1 MVSRMPLRIAGGADG
16 RGLERERRTRVITV
30 SEPVFGVTNEGE
42 VVQPGGSRR
51 KAFTLIELL
60 VVIAIIAIL
69 AALLLPVLAN
79 AKEKAQRARCI
90 SNLRQLAIGA
100 ISYAVDNQD
109 YVMQAR
115 DIPGS
120 NPKNYVQVCLN
131 PPDAASAAQAGL
143 AVQTNGSSVWTCPNR
158 PGFPLYEPSYP
169 QYDIGYQYFGGITL
183 WINPAGQFPAYSP
196 VKVSQAK
203 ASWALGADSV
213 CKIDGSWGLPNDSAD
228 RDDIIYSNTPQ
239 HHGPTSMR
247 PVGGNE
253 VFIDGSAR
261 WIKFQQMYY
270 LTTWTTDGTRI
281 YYFYQDDL
289 PPQIQPH
296 LNTLKAKY

>member
-1 MVSRMPLRIAGGADG
+1 MVY
-16 RGLERERRTRVITV
+16 
-30 SEPVFGVTNEGE
+30 EPVFRVTKEE
-42 VVQPGGSRR
+42 KLERRGGRICR
-51 KAFTLIELL
+51 AFTLIELL

-69 AALLLPVLAN
+69 AALLLPALAG
-79 AKEKAQRARCI
+79 AKEKARRTRCV

-100 ISYAVDNQD
+100 LSYAVDYQD
-109 YVMQAR
+109 YVVQAR

-131 PPDAASAAQAGL
+131 PPDAGAAALAGL
-143 AVQTNGSSVWTCPNR
+143 TVQTNVSSVWTCPNR
-158 PGFPLYEPSYP
+158 PGFPIYEPSYP

-183 WINPAGQFPAYSP
+183 WLNPAGQFPAYSP

-203 ASWALGADSV
+203 ASWALAADCV
-213 CKIDGSWGLPNDSAD
+213 CKIDGSWGLPNDSAS

-239 HHGPTSMR
+239 HHGPGSMR
-247 PVGGNE
+247 PIGGNE
-253 VFIDGSAR
+253 VFVDGSTR

-289 PPQIQPH
+289 PSQILPF